1 MSAESDPQGIQK
13 GASWIGRPVSLFTGF
28 CHLMNSAG
36 TLWVFGLMF
45 LICAD
50 IAARNFFAAPIRGVA
65 EIVGYSI
72 VGTVY
77 LQLAN
82 TLHSGR
88 FTRAELL
95 IDWLEAKRPFA
106 GLTFKTLFNLAG
118 FIVFAMITHGV
129 WPSFIE
135 AWIEKEVAGVPGDFT
150 FIIWPFKFL
159 VILGAATTAIEFFI
173 QFCRSAAGATKS
185 FAEHTVDGEPVK
197 RGWGWL
203 VALGAVLLVVYLAT
217 TVELTNGQI
226 GALSILSMLVLIYAG
241 MPIGIALIVLGFVGI
256 WFMKGN
262 TLIAERMLALA
273 AVEYM
278 RNYFFGV
285 VPLFVLMGL
294 LVAASDVGKETFQV
308 ARWALRNVRGGLGI
322 ATVAANAVFAA
333 ITGSSIALRCRLH
346 SCRHAG
352 NDGAGIHGA
361 VCRRRCRRILRARH
375 ADPAEPVADRL
386 RLPCGTIRRHS
397 VYRRNRTG
405 HYSGPGICAADPG
418 DGDVEA
424 GYDRRS
430 EQFDRQCG

>member
-1 MSAESDPQGIQK
+1 VSANSDPQTNKG
-13 GASWIGRPVSLFTGF
+13 GASWLGRPVSLFTGF

-50 IAARNFFAAPIRGVA
+50 IFARNFFQAPIRGVA

-95 IDWLEAKRPFA
+95 IDWLEARRPFA

-118 FIVFAMITHGV
+118 VIVFAMITHGV
-129 WPSFIE
+129 WPSFVD
-135 AWIEKEVAGVPGDFT
+135 AWTENEVAGVPGDFT
-150 FIIWPFKFL
+150 FIIWPFKLL
-159 VILGAATTAIEFFI
+159 VILGSAATCIEFFI
-173 QFCRSAAGATKS
+173 QFCQSAAGATRS
-185 FAEHTVDGEPVK
+185 YNAVGDAGEPLK

-203 VALGAVLLVVYLAT
+203 IVLGALMLVVYLAT
-217 TVELTNGQI
+217 TAELTNGQI

-262 TLIAERMLALA
+262 TIIAERMLALA

-308 ARWALRNVRGGLGI
+308 ARWALRNVRARHRHRGRHCGICGDYRLFDRVGGR
-322 ATVAANAVFAA
+322 VHPRSN
-333 ITGSSIALRCRLH
+333 
-346 SCRHAG
+346 AG
-352 NDGAGIHGA
+352 NDVAGLHAAVLRGRCRGFVRSWHAHSAQPASDRIRFPGGTVGRHFVYRGSGAG
-361 VCRRRCRRILRARH
+361 
-375 ADPAEPVADRL
+375 D
-386 RLPCGTIRRHS
+386 HS
-397 VYRRNRTG
+397 G
-405 HYSGPGICAADPG
+405 GCFCAADSGHG
-418 DGDVEA
+418 DLETRD
-424 GYDRRS
+424 DRRC
-430 EQFDRQCG
+430 ERVLGGRR